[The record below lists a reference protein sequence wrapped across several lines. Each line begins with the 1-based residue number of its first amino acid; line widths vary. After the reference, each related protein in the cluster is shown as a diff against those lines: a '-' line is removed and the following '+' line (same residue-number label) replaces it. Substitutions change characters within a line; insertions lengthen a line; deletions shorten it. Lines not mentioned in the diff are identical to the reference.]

1 MQEFLVCLE
10 SLLLVWLP
18 FFLWLFYLRI
28 AADGDEFWTSYD
40 EVYDS
45 FDAMGLAENLLRGI
59 YAYGEFNL
67 LFSIFFFMSLAF
79 RPGKYCYSLSWTS
92 LFTSLFFTFHIY

>member
-1 MQEFLVCLE
+1 LK

-18 FFLWLFYLRI
+18 FFLWLFSFRI

-45 FDAMGLAENLLRGI
+45 FDAMGLLENLLRGI

-67 LFSIFFFMSLAF
+67 LFSIFFLMS
-79 RPGKYCYSLSWTS
+79 
-92 LFTSLFFTFHIY
+92 

>member
-1 MQEFLVCLE
+1 MAF
-10 SLLLVWLP
+10 S
-18 FFLWLFYLRI
+18 LRI

-67 LFSIFFFMSLAF
+67 LFSIFFLMSLAF
-79 RPGKYCYSLSWTS
+79 TSGKYCYSLSWTS
-92 LFTSLFFTFHIY
+92 LFITLTFTFHIY